1 VIAPGTEHWR
11 RLTVKEG
18 WRRFVCDEPT
28 PRPERL
34 SRADHRRLTEEE
46 RSIYDERRLRHAHGF
61 GPIKSLYADT
71 HRTLSRLVRLN
82 ELRGP
87 GARHGAA
94 LDGDPGN
101 GKSTIASQFGR
112 AHERRCRELYT
123 EELTPEGHEYLPVLY
138 VNLDAYPTIKG
149 LNEAMLGFYGPV
161 PGRAPT
167 RRLTQMVLDCARLC
181 GTSLIIIDDIH
192 LLELRRESDRDANNH
207 LKRLANDLAAT
218 FIYAGVGLEHSGFMH
233 EGRLG
238 TDAQLAQISRRFKR
252 IGVGPLGRS
261 RAADRELWLGIL
273 SVFEAELVLLA
284 ARPGDLTGRADH
296 LWQRT
301 QGVIGSLTQLLTE
314 ATAEAIDTGA
324 ERITQKLLDGIDI
337 GYAAEVG
344 AGRTRS
350 AELRR
355 AA

>member
-1 VIAPGTEHWR
+1 MIAPGTEHWR

-18 WRRFVCDEPT
+18 WRRFVEDEPT
-28 PRPERL
+28 QRPERL
-34 SRADHRRLTEEE
+34 GRGEHRRLSEKE

-71 HRTLSRLVRLN
+71 HRNLSRLVRLN

-112 AHERRCRELYT
+112 LHERRCRELYP

-138 VNLDAYPTIKG
+138 VNLDAYPSLKG
-149 LNEAMLGFYGPV
+149 LNEAILGFYGPV
-161 PGRAPT
+161 PKRAPA
-167 RRLTQMVLDCARLC
+167 RQLTQLVLECARLC
-181 GTSLIIIDDIH
+181 GTTLIIVDDIH
-192 LLELRRESDRDANNH
+192 LLELRREADRDANNH

-238 TDAQLAQISRRFKR
+238 ADAQLAQISRRFKR
-252 IGVGPLGRS
+252 IGVGPLGCS
-261 RAADRELWLGIL
+261 SAADRALWLGIL
-273 SVFEAELVLLA
+273 QVFEAELVLLGS
-284 ARPGDLTGRADH
+284 RPGDLTSRADH
-296 LWQRT
+296 LWQRS
-301 QGVIGSLTQLLTE
+301 QGVIGSVTQLLTE
-314 ATAEAIDTGA
+314 AAAEAIDTGT
-324 ERITQKLLDGIDI
+324 ERITQKLLDGIDV

-344 AGRTRS
+344 AGRVHPP
-350 AELRR
+350 EVRR

>member
-1 VIAPGTEHWR
+1 MIAPGTEHWR

-28 PRPERL
+28 TRPERL
-34 SRADHRRLTEEE
+34 GRGAHRRLSGQE

-71 HRTLSRLVRLN
+71 HRNLSRLVRLN

-112 AHERRCRELYT
+112 LYERRCRERYR

-138 VNLDAYPTIKG
+138 VNLDAYPSLKG
-149 LNEAMLGFYGPV
+149 LNEAILGFYGPV
-161 PGRAPT
+161 PKRAPA
-167 RRLTQMVLDCARLC
+167 RQLTQLVLDCARLC
-181 GTSLIIIDDIH
+181 GTTLIIVDDIH
-192 LLELRRESDRDANNH
+192 LLELRREADRDANNH

-238 TDAQLAQISRRFKR
+238 ADAQLAQISRRFKR
-252 IGVGPLGRS
+252 IGVGPLGCS
-261 RAADRELWLGIL
+261 KAADRELWLGIL
-273 SVFEAELVLLA
+273 QVFEAELVLLGS
-284 ARPGDLTGRADH
+284 RPGDLTSRADY
-296 LWQRT
+296 LWQRS

-314 ATAEAIDTGA
+314 AAAEAIDSGG
-324 ERITQKLLDGIDI
+324 ERITMKLLEEIDV

-344 AGRTRS
+344 AGRQP
-350 AELRR
+350 LRR